1 MMNGDGK
8 MDNDVNR
15 FDRKITEMIEDRGQ
29 DQPDLLKEI
38 EKKPKIEPL
47 PISEKQYIACASI
60 LASQAIINS
69 DPKKCREYFN
79 LKRRA
84 VFGNRYSEIAGM
96 EDIERQMWEMG
107 TGEKAVENGR
117 KR

>member
-1 MMNGDGK
+1 

-15 FDRKITEMIEDRGQ
+15 FDRKITEMIEDRGW

-69 DPKKCREYFN
+69 DPAKCRQYFD

-84 VFGNRYSEIAGM
+84 VFGNHYYTKIPGM
-96 EDIERQMWEMG
+96 EELERQMWEIG
-107 TGEKAVENGR
+107 HDDKTVDNGR
-117 KR
+117 QR